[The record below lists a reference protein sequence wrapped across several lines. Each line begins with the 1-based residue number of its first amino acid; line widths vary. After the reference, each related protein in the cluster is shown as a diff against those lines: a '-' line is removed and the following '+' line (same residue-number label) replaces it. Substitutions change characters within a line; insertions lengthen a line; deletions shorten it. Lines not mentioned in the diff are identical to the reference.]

1 MQPVVGEIQ
10 AMINLQALWSLSM
23 GGAGGRGTC

>member
-1 MQPVVGEIQ
+1 MQPVIEELQ
-10 AMINLQALWSLSM
+10 DMINLQALRSLSM

>member
-10 AMINLQALWSLSM
+10 DMINLQALWALWV
-23 GGAGGRGTC
+23 GGAGGWGIC